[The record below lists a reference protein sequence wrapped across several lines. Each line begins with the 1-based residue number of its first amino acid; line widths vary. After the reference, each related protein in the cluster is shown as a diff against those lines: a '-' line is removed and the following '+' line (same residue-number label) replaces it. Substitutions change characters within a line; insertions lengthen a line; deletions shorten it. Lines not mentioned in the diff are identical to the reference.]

1 MAISYMVKKAQ
12 NNKIVFTSAADI
24 ADYHLRKK
32 LDMQEAYFFQP
43 DYYFGYHNGVLPGNV
58 PNMVE
63 ADTLDYLAVVS
74 DKSMSPVYF
83 FDYKSSWDFDSE
95 DTAKRNI
102 FGVIPSFSEVNKLN
116 VILITVMPGILYF
129 PVYAAETVFCSA
141 ICSRIIFKEELTRL
155 QRAGILC
162 GVAAIVMIVI

>member
-32 LDMQEAYFFQP
+32 LDMQEAYFFQQ

-102 FGVIPSFSEVNKLN
+102 FAVIPSFSEDKIVKGTTNDILDYKNFTTGSSLVLFRFRSGTLQEVVVYNK
-116 VILITVMPGILYF
+116 
-129 PVYAAETVFCSA
+129 
-141 ICSRIIFKEELTRL
+141 
-155 QRAGILC
+155 
-162 GVAAIVMIVI
+162 